1 MAEDSRPPA
10 GRSKLR
16 HIGELG
22 PAWISAIGGLIVALT
37 GAGFFVG
44 HATATKAAAL
54 PQQTVT
60 VVKTVIT
67 SPSPADSLQASATS
81 SANTGVGAA
90 GTQLGSYSLNI
101 GFGHSIPLGATKP
114 AQADFSTSGLG
125 DLGTAAPADHL
136 VFVPING
143 NKMVS
148 LPGGTTPSFQACAN
162 DTVFTGQADSAPGT
176 SFCLIE
182 TGKIAGVIIASAQPS
197 YVVLNVTVWQN
208 AS

>member
-1 MAEDSRPPA
+1 MAQDSRPPA
-10 GRSKLR
+10 SQSKLR
-16 HIGELG
+16 HIAELG

-44 HATATKAAAL
+44 HATAKPAVL

-60 VVKTVIT
+60 VVKTVTI

-81 SANTGVGAA
+81 STNTGVGAA
-90 GTQLGSYSLNI
+90 GTQLGSYSVNL
-101 GFGHSIPLGATKP
+101 GFGHSIPLGAAKP
-114 AQADFSTSGLG
+114 VQADFSTSGLG

-143 NKMVS
+143 NKMLS
-148 LPGGTTPSFQACAN
+148 LPGGTTPTFQACAN
-162 DTVFTGQADSAPGT
+162 DTVFAGQADSAPGT

>member
-1 MAEDSRPPA
+1 MTEDSRPPA
-10 GRSKLR
+10 SQSKVR

-44 HATATKAAAL
+44 HATAAKAEAL
-54 PQQTVT
+54 PRQTVT
-60 VVKTVIT
+60 VLRTVTI

-81 SANTGVGAA
+81 LTNTGVA
-90 GTQLGSYSLNI
+90 GTQLGSYSVNI

-114 AQADFSTSGLG
+114 VQADFSTSGLG

-143 NKMVS
+143 NKMLS

-162 DTVFTGQADSAPGT
+162 DTVFASQADSAPGT